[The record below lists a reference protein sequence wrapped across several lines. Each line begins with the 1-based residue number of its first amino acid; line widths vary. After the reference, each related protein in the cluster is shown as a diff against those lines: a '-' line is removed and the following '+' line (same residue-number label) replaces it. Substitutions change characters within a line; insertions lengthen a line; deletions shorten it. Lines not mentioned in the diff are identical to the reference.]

1 MHRPLSR
8 ASQRSLAL
16 HLWSLGAA
24 LSALACSGSISE
36 GEQNDSASRLAR
48 EVAEDSEQADPLRGG
63 RIYDRFYGE
72 NTALGFTPDD
82 AATAATD
89 GAGGPSS
96 DGTLP
101 DGSGRAIDNRLGHGY
116 RMKNFFGW
124 DLRGSEGIYGP
135 DYHDEDYV
143 KSINLI
149 DDPLTR
155 QELAS
160 LFVDGDDGIP
170 AWGEL
175 LPTQDLADLV
185 SFVMAVR
192 RRELPQPGDIWNLDP
207 SAPEGYVLKPGAR
220 LEAGHSA
227 IASSCGSASCHGTD
241 GTQRLFDDGEYSLGS
256 YARQNAY
263 EAWFKIVVGNVGT
276 PMRSQLPAN
285 ATPAE
290 KSQFVL
296 DVLAALCDQS
306 AYPLGEASEEDV
318 PRTDPR
324 CGSYMR

>member
-1 MHRPLSR
+1 MRSIDSRPR
-8 ASQRSLAL
+8 TRSLAL
-16 HLWSLGAA
+16 RLTPFAA
-24 LSALACSGSISE
+24 TLSAFACSGNIS
-36 GEQNDSASRLAR
+36 GDDQGALASTLAR
-48 EVAEDSEQADPLRGG
+48 EVAEDSVQADPLRGG
-63 RIYDRFYGE
+63 RLYDRFYGE

-82 AATAATD
+82 AATAAAD
-89 GAGGPSS
+89 GDGGPSD

-101 DGSGRAIDNRLGHGY
+101 DGAGRTIDNRLGHGY

-124 DLRGSEGIYGP
+124 DLRGAEGIYGP

-143 KSINLI
+143 MPHNLI
-149 DDPLTR
+149 DDPMTR

-170 AWGEL
+170 AWGEVM
-175 LPTQDLADLV
+175 PADDLADLV
-185 SFVMAVR
+185 AFVMAVR
-192 RRELPQPGDIWNLDP
+192 ERDLPQPGDIWELDS

-220 LEAGHSA
+220 IQAGHTA
-227 IASSCGSASCHGTD
+227 IAASCANASCHGAD

-263 EAWFKIVVGNVGT
+263 EAWFKIVAGNVGT
-276 PMRSQLPAN
+276 PMRSQLPTTGSGADK
-285 ATPAE
+285 A
-290 KSQFVL
+290 QFVL

-306 AYPLGEASEEDV
+306 AYPLGEASEDDV
-318 PRTDPR
+318 PRSDPR